1 MNDKQAGKMMRLLVS
16 LLALC
21 WTCPLQA
28 QMFGAFFN
36 GEQLYSYLTSD
47 DDLQRMAARGYIA
60 GVVDLHVVMVASYSA
75 PRLFCRPGGITRDRT
90 REIVK
95 DYLEHRPESRQIL
108 AAEVVAR
115 ALGEA
120 YPCPK

>member
-1 MNDKQAGKMMRLLVS
+1 MTRVLALV
-16 LLALC
+16 LALC
-21 WTCPLQA
+21 WACPLPA
-28 QMFGAFFN
+28 QTFGAFFN
-36 GEQLYSYLTSD
+36 GEELYSYLTSD
-47 DDLQRMAARGYIA
+47 DDLQRMGARGYIA

-75 PRLFCRPGGITRDRT
+75 ARLFCRPGGLTRERT

-95 DYLEHRPESRQIL
+95 DYLESHPESRQRF

>member
-1 MNDKQAGKMMRLLVS
+1 MARLLAL

-21 WTCPLQA
+21 WTGPSQA
-28 QMFGAFFN
+28 QTFGAFFN

-47 DDLQRMAARGYIA
+47 HDSQRIGARGYIA

-75 PRLFCRPGGITRDRT
+75 PRLFCRPGGLTRDRT
-90 REIVK
+90 KEIVK
-95 DYLEHRPESRQIL
+95 DYLENRPESRQVF

>member
-90 REIVK
+90 REI
-95 DYLEHRPESRQIL
+95 EIG
-108 AAEVVAR
+108 R
-115 ALGEA
+115 AHLNSSHLGISYA
-120 YPCPK
+120 VFCLNKKN